1 MDAMELKEIADELCH
16 LLQDQVEILGKQ
28 EFEDLTD
35 QELAAY
41 EHRKA
46 RILNL
51 RVALGKFVTAA

>member
-1 MDAMELKEIADELCH
+1 MDAMELKQIADELCH

-28 EFEDLTD
+28 KIEDFTD

-41 EHRKA
+41 EDRKA
-46 RILNL
+46 RILTL